1 MAKICKE
8 SSLIPSG
15 SNGLTLQIEASRLF
29 LARSGAFRRLPNLKL
44 KAGKG
49 LPLEEAEGKMLSFLG
64 ASAPS
69 THQKH
74 LRPFHQN

>member
-1 MAKICKE
+1 MAKIFKE
-8 SSLIPSG
+8 NSAG
-15 SNGLTLQIEASRLF
+15 RAEAGLLF

-49 LPLEEAEGKMLSFLG
+49 LPIEEAEGKMLAFLC
-64 ASAPS
+64 ASAPG

-74 LRPFHQN
+74 VRPFHQN